1 MPSVN
6 KTVKPY
12 LAHMRELRAVGV
24 PIAEI
29 NRILVECGILSTL
42 AQPKTL
48 ANCIRLGVED
58 LKQKRIAKLYAVL
71 QPDKEELIMNTEKR
85 KVGRPETLG
94 HLSAEERIERL
105 NEQWR
110 NARIK
115 RYQAQK
121 QNNERVT
128 NPSKLAALSA
138 EERLARLK
146 KQRRE
151 YYERS
156 RDSARKV

>member
-1 MPSVN
+1 M
-6 KTVKPY
+6 
-12 LAHMRELRAVGV
+12 
-24 PIAEI
+24 
-29 NRILVECGILSTL
+29 
-42 AQPKTL
+42 
-48 ANCIRLGVED
+48 
-58 LKQKRIAKLYAVL
+58 
-71 QPDKEELIMNTEKR
+71 KEQR

-110 NARIK
+110 NARI
-115 RYQAQK
+115 RHYQAQK
-121 QNNERVT
+121 QNNEKVV
-128 NPSKLAALSA
+128 NPNKLAALTA

-156 RDSARKV
+156 KDSARKV